1 MDQTSGEASNG
12 GKRMGSKGKTS
23 SGASPEGAEGCRSTE
38 QYDIVGI
45 FLSTDWQED
54 RTAGEGRAGTDGE
67 QGCI

>member
-1 MDQTSGEASNG
+1 
-12 GKRMGSKGKTS
+12 MGSKGKTS